1 MMGVN
6 NEVFW
11 TLNPKSLSPYV
22 KAFELKQINEDR
34 QAWLE
39 GYYIQLAIAS
49 SFDKTKDYPKEPFM
63 TKKVV
68 GKKMDA
74 ENKMNKIKEN
84 FLATMVVINQNF
96 TKGENVDG

>member
-49 SFDKTKDYPKEPFM
+49 LLDKATKYPKEPLM

-68 GKKMDA
+68 DKKMDA

-96 TKGENVDG
+96 TKGGV